1 MNEAAW
7 ADTAVI
13 AAAAIT
19 TFVLTEVVRRFAW
32 RVGAVVRPDERRVHL
47 RPTPT
52 LGGMAMFG
60 GLLVAVLF
68 AWANGQ
74 YTEVFANPVQ
84 LLGIIGAAAVIH
96 AVGVVD
102 DFRQVS
108 APAKVAG
115 VTFGASLL
123 VIAGVS
129 IVTFRVPTFGLFL
142 LSDDLV
148 PLVTV
153 LWVLAIANAINLI
166 DGLDGL
172 AAGIVAIAAG
182 SFLVYSTVLREEG
195 IIDASNPGPL
205 VAMCA
210 LGVCLGFLPHNVS
223 PARIFMGDGGS
234 LLLGSLMAAATVS
247 VGGSVDEPFSGQAFF
262 FYAPLLI
269 PLFVLGVPLLDTV
282 LSIVRR
288 AIGRKQLTE
297 ADKDHLHYQLVRM
310 GHGNRRAV
318 LILWAWTALLSGLVL
333 YPTLN
338 EGRGDALVPIGVI
351 ALGLGLYT
359 FLGARARGGREN
371 G

>member
-1 MNEAAW
+1 MSPDSW
-7 ADTAVI
+7 ADTLVI
-13 AAAAIT
+13 ASAALA
-19 TFVLTEVVRRFAW
+19 TFVFTELARRFAW
-32 RVGAVVRPDERRVHL
+32 KVGAVVRPDERRVHL

-52 LGGMAMFG
+52 LGGIAMFG
-60 GLLVAVLF
+60 GLLVAVAV
-68 AWANGQ
+68 AWANGRF
-74 YTEVFANPVQ
+74 TEVFADPVP
-84 LLGIIGAAAVIH
+84 LIGIVGAAAIIH
-96 AVGVVD
+96 VVGVVD
-102 DFRQVS
+102 DLRQVS

-115 VTFGASLL
+115 IVFGASVL

-129 IVTFRVPTFGLFL
+129 IVTFRVPKFGLFL

-153 LWVLAIANAINLI
+153 VWVLAIANAVNLI

-182 SFLVYSTVLREEG
+182 SFLVYGTVLQEEG
-195 IIDASNPGPL
+195 ILDVSNPGPL
-205 VAMCA
+205 VAMCT
-210 LGVCLGFLPHNVS
+210 LGICLGFLPHNVT

-234 LLLGSLMAAATVS
+234 LLLGLLMAAGTVS

-282 LSIVRR
+282 VAIVRR
-288 AIGRKQLTE
+288 AVGRKQLTE
-297 ADKDHLHYQLVRM
+297 PDKDHLHYLLVRM
-310 GHGNRRAV
+310 GHGTRRAV

-338 EGRGDALVPIGVI
+338 QGRGDALVPIAVT
-351 ALGLGLYT
+351 ALALGLYT
-359 FLGARARGGREN
+359 FLGARARGERE
-371 G
+371 